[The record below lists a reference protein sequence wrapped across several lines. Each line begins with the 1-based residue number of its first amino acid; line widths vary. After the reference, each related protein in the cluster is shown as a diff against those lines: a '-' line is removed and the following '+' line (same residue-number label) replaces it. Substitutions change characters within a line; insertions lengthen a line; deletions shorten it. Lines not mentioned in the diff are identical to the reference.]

1 MMRTLRILGKRG
13 RITIPYE
20 IREKLGFRPNDV
32 LSFQI
37 MDDRTVLVRRERLC
51 NATRGGQR
59 MKENLRILM
68 VEPHKA
74 PYEASVPHELTA
86 MQQTVGGLIEVVRNG
101 DGTLLV
107 CNEEGK
113 LLGMEGNRRIPG
125 DVLAGP
131 FFVVGDAGE
140 TFRSLTEEEL
150 ERYRERFAEI
160 EDISPQEVQA
170 ATGIFFCA
178 M

>member
-1 MMRTLRILGKRG
+1 MMRMLRILGKRG

-20 IREKLGFRPNDV
+20 IRQKLGFRPNDV

-170 ATGIFFCA
+170 ATGFFFYA

>member
-20 IREKLGFRPNDV
+20 IRQKLGFRPNDV

-68 VEPHKA
+68 LEPHKA

-101 DGTLLV
+101 DGTLII

-170 ATGIFFCA
+170 ATGFFFCA

>member
-20 IREKLGFRPNDV
+20 IRQRLGFRPNDV

-37 MDDRTVLVRRERLC
+37 MDGRTVLVRRERLC
-51 NATRGGQR
+51 NATRGGRQ

-86 MQQTVGGLIEVVRNG
+86 MQQAVGGLIEVARND

-107 CNEEGK
+107 CN
-113 LLGMEGNRRIPG
+113 
-125 DVLAGP
+125 V
-131 FFVVGDAGE
+131 
-140 TFRSLTEEEL
+140 
-150 ERYRERFAEI
+150 
-160 EDISPQEVQA
+160 
-170 ATGIFFCA
+170 
-178 M
+178 

>member
-1 MMRTLRILGKRG
+1 MTHTTLTVPPEVLEEADIDLEAILQFTAVDGKITIEQLGAAPLCGLPLPRGLRGVRMMRMLRILGKRG

-20 IREKLGFRPNDV
+20 IRQKLGFRPNDV
-32 LSFQI
+32 LSFRI
-37 MDDRTVLVRRERLC
+37 MDDRTVHVRRERLC
-51 NATRGGQR
+51 NATIGGQR

-107 CNEEGK
+107 CN
-113 LLGMEGNRRIPG
+113 
-125 DVLAGP
+125 V
-131 FFVVGDAGE
+131 
-140 TFRSLTEEEL
+140 
-150 ERYRERFAEI
+150 
-160 EDISPQEVQA
+160 
-170 ATGIFFCA
+170 
-178 M
+178 

>member
-13 RITIPYE
+13 RITVPYE
-20 IREKLGFRPNDV
+20 IRQKLGFRPNDV

-37 MDDRTVLVRRERLC
+37 VEDRTVLVRRERLC
-51 NATRGGQR
+51 NATRGGER
-59 MKENLRILM
+59 MEGNLRILM

-86 MQQTVGGLIEVVRNG
+86 MQQAVGGLIEVVRNG

-125 DVLAGP
+125 DVLAGS

-140 TFRSLTEEEL
+140 TFRSLTDEEL
-150 ERYRERFAEI
+150 ARYRERFAEI

-170 ATGIFFCA
+170 TTGFFFYA

>member
-1 MMRTLRILGKRG
+1 MMRMLRILGKRG

-20 IREKLGFRPNDV
+20 IRQRLGFRPNDV

-86 MQQTVGGLIEVVRNG
+86 MQQAVGGLIEVVRND

-113 LLGMEGNRRIPG
+113 LLGMAGNRRIPG

-160 EDISPQEVQA
+160 EDISPQEVQT
-170 ATGIFFCA
+170 ATGFFFCA

>member
-20 IREKLGFRPNDV
+20 IRQRLGFRPNDV

-37 MDDRTVLVRRERLC
+37 VDDRTVSIRREKLC
-51 NATRGGQR
+51 NSARGGRR

-74 PYEASVPHELTA
+74 PYEASIPHELSA

-101 DGTLLV
+101 DGTLIIS
-107 CNEEGK
+107 NEEGK

-125 DVLAGP
+125 DVLAGS

-140 TFRSLTEEEL
+140 TFRSLTDEEL
-150 ERYRERFAEI
+150 ARYRERFAEI
-160 EDISPQEVQA
+160 EEISPQEVQA
-170 ATGIFFCA
+170 ATGFFFCA